1 MGFHDSQGNYHEHRR
16 SLNISL
22 NDFRE
27 ATTGDVGNIV
37 ANGGILASDTTPTL
51 SGVSTGIT
59 QRLTWAASNVDQILC
74 QFALPEDFDGRD
86 DVLVELWVSSGGT
99 TDLSSFGVAT
109 AWDGGASISDTA
121 TDPAASVTV
130 HKITA
135 RIAAADIPDS
145 PSFFSMTLTPAAHGT
160 DTMLLDA
167 VRMTYVARVK
177 SAA

>member
-1 MGFHDSQGNYHEHRR
+1 MGFHDSLGGYHAFRKAIA
-16 SLNISL
+16 ISL

-27 ATTGDVGNIV
+27 ATTGDVGAIA

-51 SGVSTGIT
+51 TGVSTGIT

-74 QFALPEDFDGRD
+74 QFSVPEDFDGRE

-109 AWDGGASISDTA
+109 AWDGGASVSDTA
-121 TDPAASVTV
+121 TDTAASVTV

-145 PSFFSMTLTPAAHGT
+145 PSFFSMTLIPAAHTT

-167 VRMTYVARVK
+167 VRMTYVARNN
-177 SAA
+177 